1 MSWKLFSV
9 LIVLVLI
16 NGAGLVIC
24 IDAIAKIKVK
34 MDEIERRFDKFDKK
48 QKM

>member
-1 MSWKLFSV
+1 MSWKPLAIIF
-9 LIVLVLI
+9 VLVLI